1 MGSLISM
8 IKKIPDI
15 EIINSIQHGNKEDF
29 RLLVDRYKDRA
40 FSMLKRMLKN
50 EMEAEEVLQDSFIK
64 AFNSIPNF
72 RGDAKFSTWFYKIV
86 YNTCLTV
93 LSNQKRK
100 KDIEFISIDE
110 EFEIGAYDNK
120 IYAQAE
126 NGNEYLYKLI
136 DKLPIR
142 YSLIIILFYID
153 NLSINEI
160 SNILDVSIVN
170 VKVILFRARNE
181 LKDLMIK
188 HNYQKEYN

>member
-1 MGSLISM
+1 M